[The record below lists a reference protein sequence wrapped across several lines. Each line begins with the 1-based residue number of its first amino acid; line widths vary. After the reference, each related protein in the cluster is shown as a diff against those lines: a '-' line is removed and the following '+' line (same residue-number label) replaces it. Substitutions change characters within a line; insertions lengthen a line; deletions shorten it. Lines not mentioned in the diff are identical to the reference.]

1 LTALEES
8 IERARAAYQA
18 REFDNAAEAFK
29 QALNHAPDH
38 LPSLFGLGNS
48 LLEAKRDAEALAPLE
63 RALEIAPGNADIHNS
78 IGVLLRR
85 LKRYA
90 EAIPHLEAAAEAYPD
105 QPGIATNLANAYR
118 ADHRLVEAT
127 EAYERALRQDDTFAE
142 AYAGLG
148 TTHRMAGRLEDAKL
162 MLDRALTLN
171 PNHADARF
179 SRALVYLEQ
188 GNFPFGFADYENRWS
203 SNDFPGR
210 NIAGT
215 EWRGENLNG
224 KTLLVHAEQGFGDTI
239 QFARY
244 VPMLAARGAKVV
256 FYAQPELIP
265 LITGLR
271 GITGAIPAG
280 SPEVPAYDYYVAV
293 MSLPYH
299 FGTLPETIPSE
310 VPYLSPPGALPT
322 DLERLLYHTSN
333 TFRVGLIWAGRAN
346 HTNDRHRSCASND
359 LRPLLDLPGVTYF
372 SLQKDLRAEDGD
384 FLGGI
389 VDLAAHLTDFGVTAS
404 VMERLDLIV
413 CVDTAPA
420 HLAGALGC
428 PVWLMLPHRG
438 EWRWAL
444 AQDSSPWYP
453 SMKIFRQS
461 SPADWETLV
470 QSLKSELIREARHT
484 T

>member
-1 LTALEES
+1 MTALEEA
-8 IERARAAYQA
+8 IGRARTAYQA
-18 REFDNAAEAFK
+18 REFDKAAEAFR

-48 LLEAKRDAEALAPLE
+48 LLEAKRDAEALVPLE

-85 LKRYA
+85 LKRYT
-90 EAIPHLEAAAEAYPD
+90 EAIPHLKAAAEAHPD
-105 QPGIATNLANAYR
+105 QPGIVTNLANAYR

-127 EAYERALRQDDTFAE
+127 EAYERALLQDDTFAE

-148 TTHRMAGRLEDAKL
+148 TTHRMAGRLEDAKI

-171 PNHADARF
+171 ANHADARF
-179 SRALVYLEQ
+179 SRALLYLEQ
-188 GNFPFGFADYENRWS
+188 GNFPFGFADYEHRWS
-203 SNDFPGR
+203 SSDFPGR
-210 NIAGT
+210 SIAGA
-215 EWRGENLNG
+215 EWRGEDLNG
-224 KTLLVHAEQGFGDTI
+224 KTILVHAEQGFGDTI

-244 VPMLAARGAKVV
+244 VPILAARGAKVV

-265 LITGLR
+265 LITELR
-271 GITGAIPAG
+271 GVADAIPAE
-280 SPEVPAYDYYVAV
+280 SREVPAYDYYVAV

-310 VPYLSPPGALPT
+310 VPYLSPMGTLPT
-322 DLERLLYHTSN
+322 DLERLLPRTSD
-333 TFRVGLIWAGRAN
+333 TFRVGLVWAGRTN
-346 HTNDRHRSCASND
+346 HTNDRHRSCGSND
-359 LRPLLDLPGVTYF
+359 LRPLLELPGVTYF
-372 SLQKDLRAEDGD
+372 SLQKEPREDDGN
-384 FLGGI
+384 FLDGI
-389 VDLAAHLTDFGVTAS
+389 VDLAPHLTNFSVTAI
-404 VMERLDLIV
+404 VMDRLDLIV

-420 HLAGALGC
+420 HLAGALGR

-453 SMKIFRQS
+453 SMRIFRQS
-461 SPADWETLV
+461 SPDDWKTLV
-470 QSLKSELIREARHT
+470 ENLKSELIREARRT